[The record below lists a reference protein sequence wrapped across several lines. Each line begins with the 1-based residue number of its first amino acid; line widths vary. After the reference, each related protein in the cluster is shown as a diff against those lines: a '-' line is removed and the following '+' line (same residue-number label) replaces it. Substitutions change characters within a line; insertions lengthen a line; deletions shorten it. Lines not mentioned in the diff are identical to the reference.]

1 MRKRYKGAR
10 RNIGCLIPVLVS
22 LCVLAAGALYFIN
35 DNMTY
40 TREGTVFSASKED
53 ENTEENVNAN
63 LIIENE
69 EKTAEIPEEVKKPE
83 LEKAVPRRAAFVPLK
98 TVTDTAEFEKEL
110 KALAGEDINTVV
122 LEVKSDEGFLAF
134 VEDSP
139 VALAAGVSAESD
151 EPLNHAAKKARESGY
166 DVAFFISCFKD
177 NEAARKNQ
185 PLAARTEN
193 RIIWLDGNNTRWLN
207 PYSEKARGY
216 ITDIISTAALFRPEE
231 IILSNISFP
240 AEGKTEIIYYGEN
253 PLGKSEQLDAF
264 IEEARKAV
272 PTDIALS
279 AVYEN
284 YTGASR
290 DSAGQKADSFI
301 GKFRHIFISDSGG
314 KTRAALSDD
323 LKARLA
329 ESGQKYC
336 AIIDWGAEDRS
347 TRIKAA
353 GGAYMLRRA
362 ENKVLPPPVK

>member
-10 RNIGCLIPVLVS
+10 RNIGCLIPTLVA

-53 ENTEENVNAN
+53 ENTEEEVNAN
-63 LIIENE
+63 LVIESE
-69 EKTAEIPEEVKKPE
+69 QTAEVIPEQSDAPMPE
-83 LEKAVPRRAAFVPLK
+83 KDEPRHAVFVPLE
-98 TVTDTAEFEKEL
+98 TVLDTAEFEKEL
-110 KALAGEDINTVV
+110 KAFSAEDVNTVV
-122 LEVKSDEGFLAF
+122 LEVKSPEGFLAF

-139 VALAAGVSAESD
+139 LALAAEVSAKSD
-151 EPLNHAAKKARESGY
+151 EPLNLAAKKARESGY
-166 DVAFFISCFKD
+166 EVAFFVSCFKD

-185 PLAARTEN
+185 QFAARTEN

-216 ITDIISTAALFRPEE
+216 ITDIISTVALFQPDE
-231 IILSNISFP
+231 IILSDISFP

-264 IEEARKAV
+264 IEEVKKAV
-272 PTDIALS
+272 PPDIVLS

-290 DSAGQKADSFI
+290 DSSGQTIESFI
-301 GKFRHIFISDSGG
+301 GKFRRLFISDRGG
-314 KTRAALSDD
+314 KATAALSDD
-323 LKARLA
+323 MKNRLV

-336 AIIDWGAEDRS
+336 AIIDWGAEDEDA
-347 TRIKAA
+347 RIKAA

-362 ENKVLPPPVK
+362 ENKVLPPPVR